1 MSNVILYPLIILIR
15 FFQGVS
21 EYFQLMYN
29 IFRSYKSWGFYLKLS
44 NAHMF
49 QMGVKSIPIV
59 IITGLFAGMVLAVQ
73 ASYQIESSL
82 IPGMEWTVGSVV
94 GEAILLELAP
104 MITALVMTGKI
115 GATIAA
121 EIGTMRVSEQ
131 IDALESLSFDPIAYL
146 ILPRIVASM
155 IMFPLLIAIADF
167 FGILG
172 GIWITTHSL
181 DIDFITFMK
190 GLRTWF
196 EPMDYWF
203 GIIKG
208 FFFGLAITSIACFY
222 GFNTKGGAK
231 GVGETT
237 TTTVVV
243 SCITVVFLDY
253 ILGEIILL

>member
-1 MSNVILYPLIILIR
+1 MDNGYFFCSIIDC
-15 FFQGVS
+15 
-21 EYFQLMYN
+21 
-29 IFRSYKSWGFYLKLS
+29 LS
-44 NAHMF
+44 
-49 QMGVKSIPIV
+49 
-59 IITGLFAGMVLAVQ
+59 
-73 ASYQIESSL
+73 
-82 IPGMEWTVGSVV
+82 
-94 GEAILLELAP
+94 
-104 MITALVMTGKI
+104 
-115 GATIAA
+115 
-121 EIGTMRVSEQ
+121 
-131 IDALESLSFDPIAYL
+131 
-146 ILPRIVASM
+146 
-155 IMFPLLIAIADF
+155 IADF